1 MSQSSYFEEPIE
13 IVRHRITK
21 IEIFE
26 ITSDEL
32 DALESAFAQEN
43 RSLAFFTSTLSI
55 FVTCAIG
62 WLTTGHTLTPTAQQV
77 VAGVTFACFFLTL
90 WFGFNWRQATK
101 QRPKIIQ
108 RIKERRRL
116 T

>member
-1 MSQSSYFEEPIE
+1 MNQSSDFERPKI
-13 IVRHRITK
+13 IRYRITE

-26 ITSDEL
+26 VTGDEL
-32 DALESAFAQEN
+32 DALEAAFAQEN

-55 FVTCAIG
+55 FATCAIG

-90 WFGFNWRQATK
+90 WFGSNWWQAK
-101 QRPKIIQ
+101 SQRPKIIQ